1 MGWPKIAS
9 QIIGVSASLIIIYA
23 GYCLLRPLDI
33 HYQFSPPSFPPNQPL
48 KLDKQMVSRGAIGFI
63 DPHQKTINCRPVG
76 SEATT
81 EQPTA
86 SIAKLITVQV
96 VLAKEPLL
104 PNHDGEKITL
114 TSDDEYLYQ
123 QEIARNGSSLAV
135 KAGDVFS
142 YRQMLQA
149 ILLASAN
156 NIADS
161 LAIKTFGSLDNYQKT
176 ANEWLAEHNLNST
189 HVGTDASGYDPS
201 TTSTALDI
209 CQIMGLATQN
219 PVIREIASMSKA
231 DMPNSKTIKNTNRL
245 IGKSG
250 VYAGKTG
257 FTETAGHGV
266 TVASQIIVAKR
277 PVDIVA
283 TSLHNDTYPDAFNA
297 VSGLLETTQAN
308 LSSLDLNGLI
318 IAQAPWAK
326 PIAVNPQQSA
336 AAYYWADQ
344 PPKVSFSI
352 SRQAK
357 INQLGENTLVGNIT
371 VNNNQF
377 ALMST
382 GQIKP
387 AALSWRLTHPF

>member
-1 MGWPKIAS
+1 MGWPKIANR
-9 QIIGVSASLIIIYA
+9 IIGVSASLIIVYV
-23 GYCLLRPLDI
+23 GYCLLKPLDI
-33 HYQFSPPSFPPNQPL
+33 HYQFNPPSFSSNQPL
-48 KLDKQMVSRGAIGFI
+48 KSNNLMANRGAIGFI
-63 DPHQKTINCRPVG
+63 DPHQKTVNCRPVG
-76 SEATT
+76 NEATT
-81 EQPTA
+81 KQSTA

-104 PNHDGEKITL
+104 PGHDGKKITL

-219 PVIREIASMSKA
+219 PVIKEIASMPKA
-231 DMPNSKTIKNTNRL
+231 DMPNNKTIKNTNRL
-245 IGKSG
+245 VGKSG
-250 VYAGKTG
+250 IYAGKTG
-257 FTETAGHGV
+257 FTDTAGHGV
-266 TVASQIIVAKR
+266 TIASQIIIAER
-277 PVDIVA
+277 PVDIIA

-387 AALSWRLTHPF
+387 ATLSWRLTHPF